1 MHDKTKEIFLREQD
15 GNPKNQQLINTI
27 SAPGYEFIPNMESK
41 RFIKT
46 HLPFSL
52 MPLSV
57 MNERAKVVYVARN
70 PKDVIVSYYHLS
82 RLYRTT
88 GYVNDFE
95 QFWNYFENDLGKI
108 SFNYYCIIIISFFG
122 FKVHAILTEIT
133 LLVAWSPYWE
143 HIKEGYAHR
152 HEPNVLFMY
161 YEDMNKVSCSLV
173 ISFNYE
179 FCPSLLLKN
188 FTEIFII

>member
-1 MHDKTKEIFLREQD
+1 MHDKSKEIFLREQEH
-15 GNPKNQQLINTI
+15 NPKNQEMINTI
-27 SAPGYEFIPNMESK
+27 SVPGYEFIPNIQSK

-52 MPLSV
+52 LPPSI
-57 MNERAKVVYVARN
+57 MNEQAKVVYVARN

-108 SFNYYCIIIISFFG
+108 QLLLFIISF
-122 FKVHAILTEIT
+122 KVRQ
-133 LLVAWSPYWE
+133 Y
-143 HIKEGYAHR
+143 
-152 HEPNVLFMY
+152 
-161 YEDMNKVSCSLV
+161 
-173 ISFNYE
+173 
-179 FCPSLLLKN
+179 
-188 FTEIFII
+188 